1 MKRILLTITLSAPS
15 ILVGLPVEI
24 ITQKGNYLKG
34 LITSVQLGQF
44 KKDANI
50 FFDFDAE
57 FPPTQEAINT
67 YKQIADELLA
77 HAKVTRGEKFEER
90 KLLLGTTIHNTR
102 ALLKSF
108 GTGITCTVGIVGTT
122 LLGMGTLSSYGRP
135 HPIGILATIASGL
148 VTIGFGIVTKRYWTR
163 ATNHAEIITQ
173 EMKMLN
179 EIIDLCT
186 TIQKKMQEKTIVP
199 TI

>member
-1 MKRILLTITLSAPS
+1 MKRILCTIALSASS

-24 ITQKGNYLKG
+24 ITQKGAYLKG
-34 LITSVQLGQF
+34 LISSVQLGQF

-102 ALLKSF
+102 ALFKAF
-108 GTGITCTVGIVGTT
+108 GTGITCTAGIVGTT
-122 LLGMGTLSSYGRP
+122 LLGIGTLSNYHRRN
-135 HPIGILATIASGL
+135 PIAVLAIIASGL
-148 VTIGFGIVTKRYWTR
+148 VTIGFGVLTKRYGTR
-163 ATNHAEIITQ
+163 ATNHAEIIAH

-186 TIQKKMQEKTIVP
+186 EIQKKMQEKTSVP
-199 TI
+199 TV